1 MKHTILLFAFLFF
14 FVTPDKAQSM
24 NIFGDSIAQGS
35 GVTLNSQKWNY
46 ISAGSRGYGLN
57 IQAVAG
63 ATTYGQGP
71 VVYSHTTIASDVS
84 AYMLGTN
91 ETGSVTGSAQ
101 QAVYT
106 NIIQAEYLWLL
117 IPNATKSFG
126 QSLTTTGTW
135 ANSTVNPSFGI
146 QSTTNGSTA
155 TASVFGST
163 VYIGFWATLNNA
175 AVVNVTVD
183 GNAEGPYTP
192 ATIWT
197 SSDNSLTTAPYAVR
211 IPNLT
216 DTLHTVV
223 VTLTTANSSTLFLDY
238 IAGNGGFVS
247 ASGPVL
253 FASNCQETATNTYA
267 QIYLIGS
274 VDATVAANLAADKLA
289 IYFVDTAA
297 WCLAACHNADG
308 THPDA
313 PGQAIIANAF
323 EAAFQQYPRLTR
335 AN

>member
-1 MKHTILLFAFLFF
+1 MKHTILFAFLLFCAL
-14 FVTPDKAQSM
+14 PIRSQSM
-24 NIFGDSIAQGS
+24 NIFGDSVAQGD
-35 GVTLNSQKWNY
+35 GVSTNAQKWNY
-46 ISAGSRGYGLN
+46 ISSGSRGYGLN
-57 IQAVAG
+57 IQAVSG

-71 VVYSHTTIASDVS
+71 VVYSHTTVANDVS

-101 QAVYT
+101 QTVYT

-117 IPNATKSFG
+117 IPNANKSFG
-126 QSLTTTGTW
+126 QALATMGTW
-135 ANSTVNPSFGI
+135 ANSTINPTFGI

-155 TASVFGST
+155 TATVFGST
-163 VYIGFWATLNNA
+163 VYIAFWATLSNA

-183 GNAEGPYTP
+183 GVAEGPYTP
-192 ATIWT
+192 ATTWT
-197 SSDNSLTTAPYAVR
+197 SSDSSLTTAPYAVR

-223 VTLTTANSSTLFLDY
+223 VTLTTANGSTLNLDY
-238 IAGNGGFVS
+238 IAGNSGFVS

-253 FASNCQETATNTYA
+253 FASNCQETSTNSYA

-297 WCLAACHNADG
+297 WCLAACHAADG

-313 PGQAIIANAF
+313 TGQGIIANAF
-323 EAAFQQYPRLTR
+323 EAQFQQYPRLAR